1 MKFKR
6 LNESANLNR
15 YVKNAKSCTS
25 AFKYGVTDNL
35 TFDTFAEDE
44 GGNKALQEVEKYLG
58 YVINGQCDLRFAIDS
73 LFSYRKQANYNL
85 ERALV
90 SKGDKA
96 EYKQDYFR
104 GYLKVLETVLCDLEI

>member
-58 YVINGQCDLRFAIDS
+58 
-73 LFSYRKQANYNL
+73 
-85 ERALV
+85 
-90 SKGDKA
+90 
-96 EYKQDYFR
+96 
-104 GYLKVLETVLCDLEI
+104 